1 MSTKWFIQLG
11 EAEGARFT
19 HVPQAPGGLRVL
31 GSIRRDAQIGALAVD
46 EQGRYVQVNG
56 DHVTALSQ
64 SQVAAAVRRA
74 SKQQASARTGGM
86 RPGRAR
92 RPASAAPARA
102 AAAPDAG
109 SSAWPPQAAPAAP
122 AKPPVVVIRRRKTLE
137 IL

>member
-56 DHVTALSQ
+56 DHVTVLSQ

-74 SKQQASARTGGM
+74 SKQQASARPGGM
-86 RPGRAR
+86 RPGRPR

-102 AAAPDAG
+102 ATAPDAPG
-109 SSAWPPQAAPAAP
+109 DWPQQAAPAAP

>member
-74 SKQQASARTGGM
+74 SKQQA
-86 RPGRAR
+86 
-92 RPASAAPARA
+92 
-102 AAAPDAG
+102 
-109 SSAWPPQAAPAAP
+109 
-122 AKPPVVVIRRRKTLE
+122 
-137 IL
+137 